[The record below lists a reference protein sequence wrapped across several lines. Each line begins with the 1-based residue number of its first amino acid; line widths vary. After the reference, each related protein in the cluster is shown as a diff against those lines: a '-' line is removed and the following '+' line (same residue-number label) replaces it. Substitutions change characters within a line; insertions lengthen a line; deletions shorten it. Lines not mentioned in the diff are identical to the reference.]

1 VDDELSD
8 YLETSIRQRV
18 GRANYHTR
26 ERFLSEFVR
35 QETDELVMEEPQ
47 QELPRQGDTE
57 GRNDQIN
64 ADILDDNGDSQQEER
79 RGAQADIPAR
89 SLDNERH
96 DDTAAAVADATMTT
110 TSMME
115 DRRDDKEKVYVAYVP
130 STVQY
135 HLCIKMVSSGLSF
148 RQTSRVMQNMKD
160 CSRLEKTH
168 HFCYNRWGF

>member
-96 DDTAAAVADATMTT
+96 DDTSKGAKT
-110 TSMME
+110 
-115 DRRDDKEKVYVAYVP
+115 K
-130 STVQY
+130 Y
-135 HLCIKMVSSGLSF
+135 HS
-148 RQTSRVMQNMKD
+148 
-160 CSRLEKTH
+160 
-168 HFCYNRWGF
+168 